1 MNNKISITL
10 ISFLAYFVM
19 SGMLSSIGIITGPM
33 ASYFDLPV
41 TEVTARFSWLTLG
54 ILVGSILALVVFDW
68 LSLKKIMILLYGLI
82 TCSLVS
88 LLFAQSIEFIGYAL
102 GIVGVCCGVGLA
114 GAATIISTT
123 YEQERRASML
133 VITDGSFS
141 VAGIACSSIALYL
154 LSLEFHWSGSYLFV
168 AFVAT
173 IIVVLAIFST
183 FPDAGNTARDA
194 PEDDRQNETSESRVR
209 WPFGVWV
216 CIVCL
221 FLYTLGQYSM
231 LWWLPNHLQ
240 TALGIEAS
248 AAGEVVGRFWTGMFV
263 AQLFVAW
270 WVLKVGV
277 QRLLLIATLSTCV
290 CSIPLWL
297 VNSIDTLVMLAF
309 LWGFANLG
317 LLKILISYA
326 TLQVAKPGPRL
337 ISGLLLGAT
346 LGTALSPWVT
356 SNIVEMSSS
365 YFVLQF
371 STFCYALLT
380 IMLWGLSFYRMR
392 STA

>member
-1 MNNKISITL
+1 
-10 ISFLAYFVM
+10 
-19 SGMLSSIGIITGPM
+19 
-33 ASYFDLPV
+33 
-41 TEVTARFSWLTLG
+41 
-54 ILVGSILALVVFDW
+54 
-68 LSLKKIMILLYGLI
+68 
-82 TCSLVS
+82 
-88 LLFAQSIEFIGYAL
+88 
-102 GIVGVCCGVGLA
+102 
-114 GAATIISTT
+114 
-123 YEQERRASML
+123 
-133 VITDGSFS
+133 
-141 VAGIACSSIALYL
+141 
-154 LSLEFHWSGSYLFV
+154 
-168 AFVAT
+168 
-173 IIVVLAIFST
+173 
-183 FPDAGNTARDA
+183 
-194 PEDDRQNETSESRVR
+194 
-209 WPFGVWV
+209 
-216 CIVCL
+216 
-221 FLYTLGQYSM
+221 M
-231 LWWLPNHLQ
+231 LWCLPNYLQ

>member
-1 MNNKISITL
+1 MSITL

-33 ASYFDLPV
+33 ASYFELPV

-68 LSLKKIMILLYGLI
+68 LSLKKIVILLYGLI
-82 TCSLVS
+82 SCSLVS
-88 LLFAQSIEFIGYAL
+88 LLFAQSIDFVGYAL
-102 GIVGVCCGVGLA
+102 GVVGVCCGVGLA

-123 YEQERRASML
+123 YEQEQRASML

-141 VAGIACSSIALYL
+141 VAGIVCSSIALYL

-168 AFVAT
+168 AIVAAI
-173 IIVVLAIFST
+173 IIVLSIFST
-183 FPDAGNTARDA
+183 FPDSSNPVKNGAVDA
-194 PEDDRQNETSESRVR
+194 APVKPKESEPQAR
-209 WPFGVWV
+209 WPFSVWV
-216 CIVCL
+216 CIACL
-221 FLYTLGQYSM
+221 FFYTLGQYSM
-231 LWWLPNHLQ
+231 LWWLPNHLE
-240 TALGIEAS
+240 TALGIQSS

-277 QRLLLIATLSTCV
+277 QRLLLLATLSTFL

-297 VNSIDTLVMLAF
+297 VDSIDALVKLAF

-326 TLQVAKPGPRL
+326 TLQVPKPGPRL

-371 STFCYALLT
+371 STLCYALLT
-380 IMLWGLSFYRMR
+380 IMLWILRFYEMKKA
-392 STA
+392 S